1 MQVRA
6 RVLVSCFVMT
16 FVAAACAPAQSPA
29 SPGSGQQPSQAP
41 AMPKRIA
48 ASVASDFNALSA
60 QVVRSGSGSRPGLK
74 ELEQLV
80 HAGLTISDNGGVLRP
95 QLAEAV
101 PTVENGLW
109 KVLPDGRMETTWRL
123 REGAAWQDG
132 TPLTAEDLVFTA
144 RVGQDREV
152 PHFRNP
158 ALDPVERFEATD
170 ARTFVVHWKQ
180 PYIEADSLLGAVAS
194 AQALPLPRHL
204 LEAPYQENKA
214 GLVDLPYWSTGFV
227 GAGPYRVR
235 DWLFGSHLILD
246 ANPQYVLGRPRI
258 DVVEVRFFADPNGVF
273 AALLAG
279 AVETPLG
286 SRGISFEQ
294 AMQLREQWKGGTV
307 GFLPSS
313 PISLWPQ
320 LLYPNPTVVADAR
333 FRKAL
338 IAAIDREEMALTLAY
353 GLLPVGHS
361 YILPNDP
368 EYAELQGSIVRYE
381 YNPRRAIEQIEAM
394 GYVRGADGFF
404 RADGAGRP
412 DASADGRLTVEI
424 RSSQLDMNRKTKLTV
439 ADYWQRIGVAVTPF
453 EDSESMRRDT
463 QHRAT
468 YPGFDTVGGS
478 SGVDSFKFYR
488 SSEARYPQNGYVGRN
503 VSNYVNP
510 ELDALIERY
519 LVTVSRSER
528 MQVAGQIVH
537 HLTDQLIPIPTFH
550 DGNPT
555 IVGGRMKNVAV
566 DVSSGGTNTWNAHE
580 WDIN

>member
-1 MQVRA
+1 
-6 RVLVSCFVMT
+6 
-16 FVAAACAPAQSPA
+16 
-29 SPGSGQQPSQAP
+29 
-41 AMPKRIA
+41 
-48 ASVASDFNALSA
+48 
-60 QVVRSGSGSRPGLK
+60 
-74 ELEQLV
+74 
-80 HAGLTISDNGGVLRP
+80 
-95 QLAEAV
+95 
-101 PTVENGLW
+101 
-109 KVLPDGRMETTWRL
+109 
-123 REGAAWQDG
+123 
-132 TPLTAEDLVFTA
+132 
-144 RVGQDREV
+144 
-152 PHFRNP
+152 
-158 ALDPVERFEATD
+158 
-170 ARTFVVHWKQ
+170 
-180 PYIEADSLLGAVAS
+180 
-194 AQALPLPRHL
+194 
-204 LEAPYQENKA
+204 
-214 GLVDLPYWSTGFV
+214 
-227 GAGPYRVR
+227 
-235 DWLFGSHLILD
+235 
-246 ANPQYVLGRPRI
+246 
-258 DVVEVRFFADPNGVF
+258 
-273 AALLAG
+273 
-279 AVETPLG
+279 
-286 SRGISFEQ
+286 
-294 AMQLREQWKGGTV
+294 
-307 GFLPSS
+307 
-313 PISLWPQ
+313 
-320 LLYPNPTVVADAR
+320 LLYPNPAVVADAR

-368 EYAELQGSIVRYE
+368 EYAELQGSVVRYE

-394 GYVRGADGFF
+394 GYVRGADGSF

-439 ADYWQRIGVAVTPF
+439 ADYWQRVGVAVTPF

-519 LVTVSRSER
+519 LVTVPRSER